1 MKLFTRSDDRNA
13 SLGLFERLAYMSGSF
28 GTVLVYTLI
37 GTYLLFYYTDVVG
50 LNGAIVGSILLVSR
64 ILDGISDLVSRNLQT
79 R

>member
-1 MKLFTRSDDRNA
+1 
-13 SLGLFERLAYMSGSF
+13 MSGSF